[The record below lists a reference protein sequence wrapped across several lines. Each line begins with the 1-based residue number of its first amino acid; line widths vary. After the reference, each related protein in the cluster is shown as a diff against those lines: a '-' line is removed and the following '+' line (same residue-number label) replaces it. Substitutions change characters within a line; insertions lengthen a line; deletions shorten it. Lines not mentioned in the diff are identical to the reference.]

1 MHYSSIYS
9 PVTLIYWG
17 VILICYVSIYRVY
30 SQYGIYNYGHSTA
43 VTSMSLALIAVCS
56 IGIL

>member
-1 MHYSSIYS
+1 M
-9 PVTLIYWG
+9 
-17 VILICYVSIYRVY
+17 SIYRVY